1 MGRWLQASLE
11 KKANSYKIKY
21 RDGSYPRIHGIEA
34 DSEEEAI
41 EKYHKI
47 YNNNEDVIAELGVYQ
62 PSSNDTTNTS
72 YIKININDIP
82 SKGHMQGLSKLL
94 EVDVPSQTQSKTKA
108 GPINGI
114 YFITV
119 EGPDYEKVT
128 KDIIDACNG
137 VDIKAQ
143 LSSEQEY
150 NDAIQ
155 SLSK

>member
-11 KKANSYKIKY
+11 KKANSYDTIK
-21 RDGSYPRIHGIEA
+21 S
-34 DSEEEAI
+34 
-41 EKYHKI
+41 
-47 YNNNEDVIAELGVYQ
+47 
-62 PSSNDTTNTS
+62 S

-119 EGPDYEKVT
+119 EGPDCEKVT

-150 NDAIQ
+150 NDAVQ